1 MTRQMSGGVIVNL
14 WFIRHSNGLFHY
26 GLDYAEALGDAVG
39 AIWVRDEAL
48 AAAVRKRLPQAC
60 VRQLTS
66 RALFLALGR
75 VATSS
80 TLLFTPSSHP
90 IAFVRRQVVIVHDSY
105 PFTGRVGRV
114 KLALFRT
121 ALAVSGATA
130 GYINHADALAFLRQ
144 CGLPAGRTRFLPN
157 RIGITGPRSKASS
170 GQNAAGSDTTVI
182 GLFGSDSPKKNYDA
196 LFAAALSAQP
206 ATRQVV
212 WRIFGH
218 ANAYTERLQRDY
230 PTLAIE
236 VIESDRM
243 TMEAF
248 VDDLDVAVS
257 IAAGEGFAR
266 PVALSLMRGVPTLLL
281 NTPVFREFYAD
292 SAALFD
298 TPEALVAAIPASLDD
313 GLQPRFARA
322 DALRMDFANAV
333 AWLRQQAF
341 SEEVVS

>member
-1 MTRQMSGGVIVNL
+1 MTRKTHGEIIVNL

-39 AIWVRDEAL
+39 AIWVRDEVL

-60 VRQLTS
+60 VRQLTP

-75 VATSS
+75 VATGAA
-80 TLLFTPSSHP
+80 LLFTPSSHP
-90 IAFVRRQVVIVHDSY
+90 IAFVRRQVVVVHDSY
-105 PFTGRVGRV
+105 PFTGRVGRI

-130 GYINHADALAFLRQ
+130 GYINHADARAFLRQ
-144 CGLPAGRTRFLPN
+144 CGLLASRTRFLPN

-170 GQNAAGSDTTVI
+170 GRRAAGLETTVI

-196 LFAAALSAQP
+196 LFAAAMAAQP
-206 ATRQVV
+206 ATRQIE

-218 ANAYTERLQRDY
+218 ANAYTDRLQRDH
-230 PTLAIE
+230 PTLAIK

-243 TMEAF
+243 TMETF
-248 VDDLDVAVS
+248 VDDLDIAVS

-266 PVALSLMRGVPTLLL
+266 PVALALMRGVPTLLL
-281 NTPVFREFYAD
+281 DTPVFREFYAG

-298 TPEALVAAIPASLDD
+298 TPEALVAAIPENLDD
-313 GLQPRFARA
+313 SKQPRFARA
-322 DALRMDFANAV
+322 DELRADFANGV

-341 SEEVVS
+341 PGELA